1 MKSELKVASVVIL
14 YNPALEV
21 LKNIIAC
28 TEQTEIVFVLDN
40 SDSYNQTLIDKINN
54 IDKVEY
60 HNFNS
65 NLGVAYAL
73 NFAANLAIKNNF
85 DFLLT
90 MDQDSEATS
99 NFVKKLIEIHRN
111 YKSVGIAA
119 PYPQNRIHK
128 ILPPDN
134 SIHQINKVIT
144 SGALL
149 NLRAYIEVGPFMEEL
164 FIDYVDFE
172 YCFRLQRNNY
182 SIYINN
188 DAIIYHSVGNLI
200 KWKLIGFRFYS
211 TNHSPLRLYYR
222 TRNRFRVKS
231 LYKKYYPSIF
241 RSDMINLLKELLK
254 VILVESYKME
264 KLKMTGLGYLHY
276 KQNKFGSLNEIRKY

>member
-1 MKSELKVASVVIL
+1 MI
-14 YNPALEV
+14 
-21 LKNIIAC
+21 
-28 TEQTEIVFVLDN
+28 DN
-40 SDSYNQTLIDKINN
+40 SEQ
-54 IDKVEY
+54 E
-60 HNFNS
+60 NS
-65 NLGVAYAL
+65 NLKTCINTVNNAEYIFNGENLGISKSL
-73 NFAANLAIKNNF
+73 NLGASLAIKGGYKY
-85 DFLLT
+85 LLT

-99 NFVKKLIEIHRN
+99 NFVEKLIEIHHN

-119 PYPQNRIHK
+119 AYPLNRIHK

-182 SIYINN
+182 TIYINN
-188 DAIIYHSVGNLI
+188 DAIINHSVGNLI

-222 TRNRFRVKS
+222 TRNRFRLRN
-231 LYKKYYPSIF
+231 LYKKYYPSFF
-241 RSDMINLLKELLK
+241 RSDLINLLKELLK
-254 VILVESYKME
+254 IILVESNKIE
-264 KLKMTGLGYLHY
+264 KLKMSGLGYFHY
-276 KQNKFGSLNEIRKY
+276 KQNKFGPLNDIRKYKEV